1 MFKLYAGSLDGN
13 TIYKESMNKE
23 ELVEAYKD
31 FAKDNAV
38 FIVDFR
44 DDAGNQLKESLMKTT
59 ATSNLEW
66 E

>member
-13 TIYKESMNKE
+13 TIYKESINKE

-31 FAKDNAV
+31 FAKNNAV

-59 ATSNLEW
+59 ATSNLE
-66 E
+66 

>member
-31 FAKDNAV
+31 FAENNAV

-59 ATSNLEW
+59 ATSNLE
-66 E
+66 

>member
-59 ATSNLEW
+59 ATSNLE
-66 E
+66 